1 VTAVDAPPPRLT
13 PAQQRRR
20 STRRFLVLVVA
31 AVVLGSLG
39 VIASWEWGW
48 WALTAETVI
57 FVVLLVWQA
66 TADAADRRRVDW
78 SAS

>member
-1 VTAVDAPPPRLT
+1 MNVHVTLT

-20 STRRFLVLVVA
+20 STRRLLVLVVVA
-31 AVVLGSLG
+31 AVGGALG
-39 VIASWEWGW
+39 VIASWRWGW

-66 TADAADRRRVDW
+66 TADARDRRRTDW
-78 SAS
+78 SVS